1 MLKKFTVTNTTSFEK
16 KLEFDLSSIKNY
28 EFNTDCLKDNVVKTA
43 LIYGKNASGKSNLGW
58 AMFDIIE
65 HLTDFNTKQLPRGNF
80 LNYLS
85 DNLVAT
91 FEYVFFIDNVDIQ
104 YSYTKTAN
112 RLLQTEQLKIDGKQV
127 INHTVGNPIDTC
139 LEGTETL
146 QKNIDN
152 PELSALR
159 YIERNANLSATKD
172 NERFKLFIQ
181 CIKGFLLFKN
191 IFASIGYV
199 GLMSSADNIYKNIID
214 NNNVENLERFLN
226 EAGINV
232 QLAITQVGTEPTI
245 GFKFNNKVVPAFDIA
260 STGTVALILFY
271 YWWQQ
276 VEQEKIT
283 VLFIDEFDAS
293 YHYELSAFI
302 VEKLKEKNVQVFLT
316 THNTFL
322 LSNDLIR
329 PDCAYI
335 LKNNQIKPL
344 HQLTDREL
352 RNAHNLEK
360 LFRAN
365 SFNE

>member
-1 MLKKFTVTNTTSFEK
+1 MLKKITVTNTTIFEK

-28 EFNTDCLKDNVVKTA
+28 EFNTDCVKDNIVKTA

-58 AMFDIIE
+58 AMFDIVE

-85 DNLVAT
+85 DESVAT

-104 YSYTKTAN
+104 YSYTKNAN
-112 RLLQTEQLKIDGKQV
+112 RLLQTEQLRIDGQLV
-127 INHTVGNPIDTC
+127 IDYTVNEPIVTH

-152 PELSALR
+152 PELSALK
-159 YIERNANLSATKD
+159 YIERNTNLSATKD
-172 NERFKLFIQ
+172 NERFKTFMQ

-191 IFASIGYV
+191 IFASIGYI
-199 GLMSSADNIYKNIID
+199 GSMSGSSNIYKNIID
-214 NNNVENLERFLN
+214 NNNIENLENFLN

-232 QLAITQVGTEPTI
+232 QLAITQAGTEPTI
-245 GFKFNNKVVPAFDIA
+245 GFKLNDTVVPIADIA

-276 VEQEKIT
+276 IEQGKVT

-344 HQLTDREL
+344 HQLTDKDL
-352 RNAHNLEK
+352 RQAHNLEK